1 MKTLIDEKVIK
12 DAVAGYILE
21 KLNISADPTTMDWK
35 LAWSSGEACGV
46 EGLVVEL
53 KKRGQP

>member
-12 DAVAGYILE
+12 DAVAGHILE
-21 KLNISADPTTMDWK
+21 KLNISADPTTMEWK
-35 LAWSSGEACGV
+35 LVWSNGEACDV

>member
-1 MKTLIDEKVIK
+1 MKMLIDEQIIK
-12 DAVAGYILE
+12 DAVAGHILN
-21 KLNISADPTTMDWK
+21 KLELSADPTTMEWK

-53 KKRGQP
+53 KKRGER